1 MSRFIKGESMMAG
14 KKKQQ
19 DTEATREPGF
29 FSDEGYGN
37 GTAITILHDP
47 AKPKKGSKA
56 KSSTKGKRK

>member
-1 MSRFIKGESMMAG
+1 MMAG

-37 GTAITILHDP
+37 GTALTILHDP
-47 AKPKKGSKA
+47 AKPA
-56 KSSTKGKRK
+56 KSSRSGGKAGSKKSKRK